1 MHTTAATRP
10 AVVLVATKQ
19 DWTGRSLETILAPS
33 GYVVLQSPTRRDA
46 LERAQRDQ
54 PDAILISEEL
64 PDGDGLE
71 LCRQLRAEQLI
82 SPSTPVLLILAKPP
96 TRRDR
101 VGALRAGAWACFG
114 DPLDAEEL
122 LATLAA
128 LVPAKLD
135 SEQART
141 DGLVD
146 EMTGLYNVRGLTR
159 RAQELAAHASRR
171 HAALSCV
178 LLAPDPS
185 PDGAEGP
192 PEDALLLM
200 AVAVRAAARRSDVIG
215 RLGPSALTVVAPDTD
230 AVQIRKLAERLG
242 GAILAQSDTPAEPA
256 PGLRLRGGCHGVP
269 DFRAAAIDAVELM
282 LRATAALQKARSDPS
297 GAWLRGFDDDEPG
310 GSR

>member
-1 MHTTAATRP
+1 MHTTTAATRP

-33 GYVVLQSPTRRDA
+33 GYVVLQSPTRRHA

-54 PDAILISEEL
+54 PDAILISEL

-71 LCRQLRAEQLI
+71 LCRQLRAQQLI
-82 SPSTPVLLILAKPP
+82 SPSTPVLLALANPP

-101 VGALRAGAWACFG
+101 LAALRAGAWACLG

-128 LVPAKLD
+128 VVPAKLD
-135 SEQART
+135 SEQARI

-146 EMTGLYNVRGLTR
+146 EVTGLYNVRGLTR
-159 RAQELAAHASRR
+159 RAQELAAYASRH
-171 HAALSCV
+171 HAPLSCV

-185 PDGAEGP
+185 PDGAAGP
-192 PEDALLLM
+192 PDEVLLLM
-200 AVAVRAAARRSDVIG
+200 AAALKAAARRSDVIG
-215 RLGPSALTVVAPDTD
+215 RLGPSAVTVVAPDTD
-230 AVQIRKLAERLG
+230 AAQVRQLADRLG
-242 GAILAQSDTPAEPA
+242 GAILAHSETPAEPA
-256 PGLRLRGGCHGVP
+256 SRLRLRAGCYGVP

-297 GAWLRGFDDDEPG
+297 GAWLRGFDDDEGG